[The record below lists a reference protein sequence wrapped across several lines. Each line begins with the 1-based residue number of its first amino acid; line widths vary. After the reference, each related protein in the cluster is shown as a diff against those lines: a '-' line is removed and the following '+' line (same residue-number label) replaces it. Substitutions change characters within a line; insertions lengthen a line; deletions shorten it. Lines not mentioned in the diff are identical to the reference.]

1 MPTLVPKEAVR
12 IGPYGGPIAV
22 HTALGWA
29 VQGPAHALPRSPTSD
44 AQALFT
50 LCDCVSC
57 PATAELMENVESPN
71 NPADALTR
79 GKKLCDLA
87 QTNCSTTRPL
97 FLQKPENCWTV
108 APDVAHSFFN
118 SDSAELKKAALCLNV
133 SAATSTVPDASQHQN
148 WSDLVT
154 AT

>member
-1 MPTLVPKEAVR
+1 
-12 IGPYGGPIAV
+12 
-22 HTALGWA
+22 
-29 VQGPAHALPRSPTSD
+29 
-44 AQALFT
+44 
-50 LCDCVSC
+50 
-57 PATAELMENVESPN
+57 MENVESPN

-87 QTNCSTTRPL
+87 QTNCWTTGPL
-97 FLQKPENCWTV
+97 FLQKHETCWLV
-108 APDVAHSFFN
+108 APDVAHS
-118 SDSAELKKAALCLNV
+118 SPLTDSAELKKAALYLNV